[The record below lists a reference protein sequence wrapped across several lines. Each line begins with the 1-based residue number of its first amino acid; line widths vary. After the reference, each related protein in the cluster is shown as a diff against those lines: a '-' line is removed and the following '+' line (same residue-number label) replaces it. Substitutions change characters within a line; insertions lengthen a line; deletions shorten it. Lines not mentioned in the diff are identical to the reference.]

1 MHSSLVQVVGYDG
14 SPLSELGLRRAVE
27 EAMRAD
33 FAVVHVVAVVEAAGT
48 MVKMPDGTVLNP
60 WAGLS
65 ALRLTVRELL
75 RTWGVSDQLVHVVAH
90 VTTGE
95 PGPTLVDLAVRLEAH
110 SITVGLRG
118 TRSSLSR
125 SQGTT
130 LGSVARYLA
139 RNATCKVLLQSLLV
153 PREAARPSD
162 PLRLY
167 LVLGDGFTLP
177 GAPLPRMARA

>member
-1 MHSSLVQVVGYDG
+1 MQSSLVQVVGYDG

-27 EAMRAD
+27 EAMRTD
-33 FAVVHVVAVVEAAGT
+33 FAVVHVVAVVEAVGSL
-48 MVKMPDGTVLNP
+48 VKMPDGMLVNP

-65 ALRLTVRELL
+65 ALRLTIRELL

-95 PGPTLVDLAVRLEAH
+95 PGPTLVDLATRLEAN
-110 SITVGLRG
+110 SISVGLCG
-118 TRSSLSR
+118 AGSSH
-125 SQGTT
+125 GPTV
-130 LGSVARYLA
+130 GSVARYLA
-139 RNATCKVLLQSLLV
+139 KNATCKVQLQSLLV
-153 PREAARPSD
+153 PREQARPGD